1 MKKLI
6 LPGVSFTVPSREI
19 DLMVAGG
26 RAPEASWLA
35 GLDFYEKLW
44 AVDRGADICIASGIH
59 VDSLIGDCDS
69 AKKENW
75 CKLEEEGVEIFRFPS
90 EKDMTDFQLALE
102 IFSEKKE
109 EGRELF
115 ISGAF
120 GGRFDHLWS
129 LFISAVSDKGARPL
143 CMADDREGILFLEG
157 KAEAEFDFDKIPG
170 AFSLISFSESCS
182 GVCADGVKWKLE
194 NSELD
199 FNNPYA
205 ISNEVVSSEVKV
217 SLEKGLLG
225 VYWVWRV

>member
-1 MKKLI
+1 MKKLT
-6 LPGVSFTVPSREI
+6 LPGVSFTVPDNDI

-26 RAPEASWLA
+26 RAPGALWIS
-35 GLDFYEKLW
+35 GLDFYKKVW
-44 AVDRGADICIASGIH
+44 AVDRGADICIASGTH

-75 CKLEEEGVEIFRFPS
+75 SKLEEEGVEIFRFPS

-109 EGRELF
+109 KDRALF

-129 LFISAVSDKGARPL
+129 LFISAASHKRARPL
-143 CMADDREGILFLEG
+143 CMADDKEGILFIEG
-157 KAEAEFDFDKIPG
+157 KGEASFDFDKIPG
-170 AFSLISFSESCS
+170 AFSLISFSEECS
-182 GVCADGVKWKLE
+182 GVCADGLKWKLE
-194 NSELD
+194 NSVLD
-199 FNNPYA
+199 FHNPYA
-205 ISNEVVSSEVKV
+205 ISNEVISSRVKV

-225 VYWVWRV
+225 VYWVWKV